1 VNRSFRIYLA
11 YAVVGVALW
20 PIPLLNVLH
29 VESSA
34 VVAAAAYFIS
44 SWAAATSF
52 TPATTPG
59 EAARTGIRLL
69 PPTLVPAGLLT
80 VSMLWAPNCAYLT
93 GAGLYLLFVPVSA
106 VLGGAVAYGIT
117 ASSSGRHVLR
127 VALVGLIVMVAGPVY
142 DLGFHPQFFTYNHV
156 FGGVLGP
163 IYDEQL
169 AIRPG
174 LFWFRGVTVLWIVV
188 AVVLGARLR
197 GFGTGRWTAIGVVAA
212 GFLGLSYLFAPNLGV
227 TVTESHLKKAL
238 PGTLQTD
245 HFEIHYETTAH
256 EPAEVRSWALQQEF
270 AYDQLAERLQTD
282 IAKSER
288 ILTFVYPS
296 PDVKARLTGARQTSV
311 APVWLGRAQSHLL
324 VERLEASFQHEL
336 AHLFGR
342 PFGLPGLRASWSV
355 GLVEGWAVA
364 LEPPSLAPSPDDLVR
379 AARGRTGLGT
389 DLPDAVAARLSPAGF
404 WTDRGAV
411 SYTTMGSFVSYLL
424 ERYGPERLKAVYA
437 RADFQRVYGRSVRDL
452 AAEWSDTLSGS
463 TPIDADAGGTA
474 DRWFARPS
482 LFETRCPHYVPPY
495 RRRIQ
500 EADRQL
506 ASGDTSAAVTNLE
519 RALHLEPRSASAHIR
534 RARIRL
540 AQDVRA
546 DTVLAGLADL
556 PTEWHTPGVDVV
568 RGDALVLAGRPDSAA
583 TLYDRAVS
591 AVPPY
596 RVDQRV
602 AIWVRRLSVRD
613 SILMRNVV
621 GGGPAVERAEQ
632 VLRWTASS
640 PRAPDATGRAK
651 LWAALLYDAAHRP
664 DASASHWASLIPLP
678 EQPEDWERPALDLV
692 DRLGGDV
699 LPRAWR
705 VTLSHE
711 LLRASLTT
719 RAGGS
724 EAVSDIAETAAQAM
738 TQRGAGSEARVWR
751 HLAERADW
759 LWERNDAS
767 PRDELESTS
776 GGG

>member
-1 VNRSFRIYLA
+1 
-11 YAVVGVALW
+11 
-20 PIPLLNVLH
+20 
-29 VESSA
+29 
-34 VVAAAAYFIS
+34 
-44 SWAAATSF
+44 
-52 TPATTPG
+52 
-59 EAARTGIRLL
+59 
-69 PPTLVPAGLLT
+69 
-80 VSMLWAPNCAYLT
+80 
-93 GAGLYLLFVPVSA
+93 
-106 VLGGAVAYGIT
+106 
-117 ASSSGRHVLR
+117 
-127 VALVGLIVMVAGPVY
+127 
-142 DLGFHPQFFTYNHV
+142 
-156 FGGVLGP
+156 
-163 IYDEQL
+163 
-169 AIRPG
+169 
-174 LFWFRGVTVLWIVV
+174 
-188 AVVLGARLR
+188 
-197 GFGTGRWTAIGVVAA
+197 
-212 GFLGLSYLFAPNLGV
+212 
-227 TVTESHLKKAL
+227 
-238 PGTLQTD
+238 
-245 HFEIHYETTAH
+245 
-256 EPAEVRSWALQQEF
+256 
-270 AYDQLAERLQTD
+270 
-282 IAKSER
+282 
-288 ILTFVYPS
+288 
-296 PDVKARLTGARQTSV
+296 
-311 APVWLGRAQSHLL
+311 
-324 VERLEASFQHEL
+324 
-336 AHLFGR
+336 
-342 PFGLPGLRASWSV
+342 
-355 GLVEGWAVA
+355 
-364 LEPPSLAPSPDDLVR
+364 
-379 AARGRTGLGT
+379 
-389 DLPDAVAARLSPAGF
+389 
-404 WTDRGAV
+404 
-411 SYTTMGSFVSYLL
+411 
-424 ERYGPERLKAVYA
+424 
-437 RADFQRVYGRSVRDL
+437 
-452 AAEWSDTLSGS
+452 
-463 TPIDADAGGTA
+463 
-474 DRWFARPS
+474 
-482 LFETRCPHYVPPY
+482 
-495 RRRIQ
+495 
-500 EADRQL
+500 
-506 ASGDTSAAVTNLE
+506 
-519 RALHLEPRSASAHIR
+519 
-534 RARIRL
+534 
-540 AQDVRA
+540 
-546 DTVLAGLADL
+546 LADL

>member
-1 VNRSFRIYLA
+1 M
-11 YAVVGVALW
+11 
-20 PIPLLNVLH
+20 LH

-44 SWAAATSF
+44 GWAAATSF
-52 TPATTPG
+52 TPATSPG
-59 EAARTGIRLL
+59 EAVRTGLHLL
-69 PPTLVPAGLLT
+69 PPALVPAGLLT
-80 VSMLWAPNCAYLT
+80 VAMLWAPNCAYLT
-93 GAGLYLLFVPVSA
+93 GVGLYLLFVPVSA

-117 ASSSGRHVLR
+117 ASSTGRPVVR
-127 VALVGLIVMVAGPVY
+127 VALVGLVVMMAGPVY

-169 AIRPG
+169 AIRAG
-174 LFWFRGVTVLWIVV
+174 LFWFRGVTVLWIAV

-197 GFGTGRWTAIGVVAA
+197 GFGSRRWTGTGVIAA
-212 GFLGLSYLFAPNLGV
+212 GLLGVSYLFAPNLGV

-245 HFEIHYETTAH
+245 HFEIHYDSTAH

-270 AYDQLAERLQTD
+270 AYHQLSERLQTD
-282 IAKSER
+282 MARGER

-296 PDVKARLTGARQTSV
+296 PEVKARLTGARQTSV

-324 VERLEASFQHEL
+324 VDRLKGSFQHEL

-342 PFGLPGLRASWSV
+342 PFGLPGVRASWSV

-389 DLPDAVAARLSPAGF
+389 DLPEAVAARLSPAGF

-424 ERYGPERLKAVYA
+424 DRYGPERLKAVYA

-452 AAEWSDTLSGS
+452 AAEWSNALSLS

-482 LFETRCPHYVPPY
+482 LLETRCPHFVPAH

-506 ASGDTSAAVTNLE
+506 ASGDTSAAITHLE
-519 RALHLEPRSASAHIR
+519 RAIQLEPRSASAHVR
-534 RARIRL
+534 RARLRL
-540 AQDVRA
+540 AQAVPA
-546 DTVLAGLADL
+546 DTVLAGLANL
-556 PTEWHTPGVDVV
+556 PPEWHTPGVDVV
-568 RGDALVLAGRPDSAA
+568 RGDALVLARRPDSAA
-583 TLYDRAVS
+583 TMYDRAVS
-591 AVPPY
+591 AIPPY
-596 RVDQRV
+596 RVDERV
-602 AIWVRRLSVRD
+602 AIWVRRLSVRNPT
-613 SILMRNVV
+613 LLRHVV
-621 GGGPAVERAEQ
+621 GGGPAVPRAEQ
-632 VLRWTASS
+632 VLRWAASS
-640 PRAPDATGRAK
+640 PRAPQEIRRAQ
-651 LWAALLYDAAHRP
+651 LWAALLYDAGHRP
-664 DASASHWASLIPLP
+664 DASALHWASLIPLP
-678 EQPEDWERPALDLV
+678 ERPADWERPALGLV
-692 DRLGGDV
+692 DRIGGNV

-711 LLRASLTT
+711 LLRASLTA

-724 EAVSDIAETAAQAM
+724 EAVSAIAQRAAEEM
-738 TQRGAGSEARVWR
+738 TDRRAGSEARVWH
-751 HLAERADW
+751 HLAERAEW
-759 LWERNDAS
+759 LRKRNDET

-776 GGG
+776 RGG